1 MTHLRQ
7 GFGGRGKIRTLVV
20 DDEQMARER
29 VLSFLEQ
36 EADVEVVGECSDG
49 AEAIRAI
56 RQQEPDLVFLD
67 VQMPGVDGFGV
78 IEAVGA
84 DRMPTVVFVTAYDEY
99 ALRAFEVHALD
110 YLLKPFGRDRFQ
122 ETLKHARSSLDRQ
135 RAGDLGRRLLALVG
149 PPSPDGTV
157 PRFGGTGPRASA
169 GPAAYR
175 EGLKLDRLVV
185 KSGGRVFFLR
195 TEDID
200 WIEAAG
206 NYVRLHMGVES
217 HLFRET
223 MNNIEARL
231 DTARFVRVHRS
242 RIVNTDRIKELQP
255 ASTGEYVVLLH
266 TGARLPLSR
275 GYRDKLQEQLGKRF

>member
-1 MTHLRQ
+1 M
-7 GFGGRGKIRTLVV
+7 GGASRSALDTERGVNKIRTLVV
-20 DDEQMARER
+20 DDEPIARER
-29 VLSFLEQ
+29 VLSLLQQ
-36 EADVEVVGECSDG
+36 EDDVEVVGECGDG
-49 AEAIRAI
+49 AQAVAAI
-56 RQQEPDLVFLD
+56 QHQVPDLVFLD

-78 IEAVGA
+78 IEAIGPE
-84 DRMPTVVFVTAYDEY
+84 RMPTVVFVTAYDEY

-110 YLLKPFGRDRFQ
+110 YLLKPFGRDRFR
-122 ETLKHARSSLDRQ
+122 ETLQHARSSLDRQ
-135 RAGDLGRRLLALVG
+135 RAGDLGRKLLALVG
-149 PPSPDGTV
+149 DKDGALSPVTSPVFNGT
-157 PRFGGTGPRASA
+157 
-169 GPAAYR
+169 
-175 EGLKLDRLVV
+175 LKLDRLVV

-206 NYVRLHMGVES
+206 NYVRLHMGEES

-255 ASTGEYVVLLH
+255 APTGEYVVLLH